1 MQPPALAGR
10 PEKRQTHNGPKTLM
24 TTAARIISFLS
35 LLNPNRCTG
44 PIFAKELRVA
54 SRRRRSYIL
63 RTLYLALLMLLML
76 LIWFEA
82 VDSFDSNP
90 LRTSRMS
97 RAAMIIASSI
107 AWFQFI
113 ALQILAVILLST
125 AISEEI
131 HHRTLS
137 VLMSTPITS
146 RQIVT
151 GKLLSKLLQILH
163 MFAMTLPLLALIRVF
178 GGVPWDYLIATFCIT
193 LSTIIFLSC
202 LTLFFSIYFKRA
214 YVVMIF
220 TVVTAGILFG
230 LIPLIFSEGLIPPI
244 FSKFES
250 VSCHIS
256 PYLGFAR
263 ETHAML
269 NPTIP
274 GTGTAFWWPA
284 ASFHWP
290 ILCIY
295 LLALCIPVYI
305 LACRNV
311 RKAALAHTTARS
323 RRKEEYIPPKIKR
336 KSDILYRPLFLHAL
350 IRKTLGTG
358 MIWKEFLTPVLGR
371 FRFLVYGALLLFV
384 LILLLGMLV
393 AVLSGSIAII
403 GFTLVA
409 SVITFFSLAVLFTVI
424 VPAACITSEKESRTW
439 PILLSTPITHN
450 RILAGKLVGIVR
462 RILIAWSPFFFV
474 FALIAHL
481 VDFPFAALIQLLVLA
496 LTAMAFLVASGV
508 YFSARLRRTTPA
520 VISNIALA
528 ATIWGLVPAIFS
540 AFHQVYRHSNAP
552 PDVVRFIRWM
562 HDLIWN
568 LTPTAL
574 AVDLLEYS
582 RHNTIWFYQSPDTLK
597 YWLAYLA
604 IYIPASI
611 ILLNRAKANL
621 RRHLT

>member
-1 MQPPALAGR
+1 MGV
-10 PEKRQTHNGPKTLM
+10 M
-24 TTAARIISFLS
+24 TTTARIISFLG

-54 SRRRRSYIL
+54 SRRRRSYIF
-63 RTLYLALLMLLML
+63 RTVYLALLMLLML

-82 VDSFDSNP
+82 VDSFDPNP
-90 LRTSRMS
+90 VRMSRMS
-97 RAAMIIASSI
+97 GAAMIIASSI

-131 HHRTLS
+131 YHRTLG

-151 GKLLSKLLQILH
+151 GKLLSKLLQMLH

-193 LSTIIFLSC
+193 LATILLVSC

-230 LIPLIFSEGLIPPI
+230 LIPFIFFGMWQASYRRRPFFDFLA
-244 FSKFES
+244 SHT
-250 VSCHIS
+250 C

-263 ETHAML
+263 ETHAMF

-274 GTGTAFWWPA
+274 GMGMAFRWPS

-295 LLALCIPVYI
+295 LLALCIPVYL
-305 LACRNV
+305 LACCKV
-311 RKAALAHTTARS
+311 RKAALAHMTAR
-323 RRKEEYIPPKIKR
+323 RKPKEYKPPKVKR
-336 KSDILYRPLFLHAL
+336 KSDILYRPLFLHVL

-371 FRFLVYGALLLFV
+371 FRFLVYGAILLFV
-384 LILLLGMLV
+384 LILLVGMLV
-393 AVLSGSIAII
+393 GILSGSIAII
-403 GFTLVA
+403 GFTLVT
-409 SVITFFSLAVLFTVI
+409 SVVAFFSLAVLFTVI

-450 RILAGKLVGIVR
+450 QILAGKLVGIVR

-474 FALIAHL
+474 FALIAHI
-481 VDFPFAALIQLLVLA
+481 VDFPVAALIQLLVLS
-496 LTAMAFLVASGV
+496 LTAMAFLVASGI

-520 VISNIALA
+520 VISNLALA
-528 ATIWGLVPAIFS
+528 ATLWGLVPAVFF
-540 AFHQVYRHSNAP
+540 AFNEAYIYSNAP
-552 PDVVRFIRWM
+552 RSVVRFIGWM
-562 HDLIWN
+562 DNLTWN

-574 AVDLLEYS
+574 AVNLLEYS
-582 RHNTIWFYQSPDTLK
+582 RDNTIWFYQSPDTLK
-597 YWLAYLA
+597 YWLAYLGL
-604 IYIPASI
+604 YIPASI
-611 ILLNRAKANL
+611 ILLQRAKANF

>member
-1 MQPPALAGR
+1 MGV
-10 PEKRQTHNGPKTLM
+10 M
-24 TTAARIISFLS
+24 TTTARIISFLG

-44 PIFAKELRVA
+44 PIFTKELRVA
-54 SRRRRSYIL
+54 SRRRRSYIF

-82 VDSFDSNP
+82 VDSFDANSV
-90 LRTSRMS
+90 RMSRMS

-131 HHRTLS
+131 YHRTLG

-151 GKLLSKLLQILH
+151 GKLLSKLLQMLH
-163 MFAMTLPLLALIRVF
+163 MFAMTLPLFALIRVF
-178 GGVPWDYLIATFCIT
+178 GGVPWNYLIATFCIT
-193 LSTIIFLSC
+193 LATIIFLSC

-220 TVVTAGILFG
+220 TAVTAGILFG
-230 LIPLIFSEGLIPPI
+230 LIPLICFGMWQASYHRGRFFEFLIP
-244 FSKFES
+244 
-250 VSCHIS
+250 HIC
-256 PYLGFAR
+256 PYLGFAM
-263 ETHAML
+263 ETGSML
-269 NPTIP
+269 S
-274 GTGTAFWWPA
+274 PA
-284 ASFHWP
+284 STFNFHWP

-295 LLALCIPVYI
+295 LLALCVSVYL
-305 LACRNV
+305 LACCKV
-311 RKAALAHTTARS
+311 RKAALAHMTAR
-323 RRKEEYIPPKIKR
+323 RKPKEYKPPKVKR

-371 FRFLVYGALLLFV
+371 FRFLVYGAILLFV
-384 LILLLGMLV
+384 LILLVGMLV
-393 AVLSGSIAII
+393 AILSGSITII
-403 GFTLVA
+403 GFTLAA
-409 SVITFFSLAVLFTVI
+409 SVIAFFSLAVLFTVI

-439 PILLSTPITHN
+439 PILLSTPINHN

-481 VDFPFAALIQLLVLA
+481 ADFPVAALIQLLVLS
-496 LTAMAFLVASGV
+496 LTAMAFLVASGI

-520 VISNIALA
+520 VISNLALA
-528 ATIWGLVPAIFS
+528 ATLWGLVPAVFF
-540 AFHQVYRHSNAP
+540 AFNEAYNSSNAP
-552 PDVVRFIRWM
+552 RSLVRFIRWM
-562 HDLIWN
+562 YNLTWN

-574 AVDLLEYS
+574 AVNLLEYS
-582 RHNTIWFYQSPDTLK
+582 RNDNIWFYQSPDTLK

-604 IYIPASI
+604 LYIPASI
-611 ILLNRAKANL
+611 ILLQRAKANL

>member
-1 MQPPALAGR
+1 MGV
-10 PEKRQTHNGPKTLM
+10 M
-24 TTAARIISFLS
+24 TTTARIISFLG

-44 PIFAKELRVA
+44 PIFTKELRVA
-54 SRRRRSYIL
+54 SRRRRSYIF
-63 RTLYLALLMLLML
+63 RTVYLALLMLLML

-82 VDSFDSNP
+82 VDSFDANSV
-90 LRTSRMS
+90 RMSRMS

-131 HHRTLS
+131 YHRTLG

-151 GKLLSKLLQILH
+151 GKLLSKLLQMLH

-178 GGVPWDYLIATFCIT
+178 GGIPWSYLIATFCIT
-193 LSTIIFLSC
+193 LATIIFLSC

-220 TVVTAGILFG
+220 TVATAGILLG
-230 LIPLIFSEGLIPPI
+230 LIPLIFSE
-244 FSKFES
+244 FES
-250 VSCHIS
+250 IAIHIS
-256 PYLGFAR
+256 PYLGFTI
-263 ETHAML
+263 ETENMFY
-269 NPTIP
+269 P
-274 GTGTAFWWPA
+274 GNTPY
-284 ASFHWP
+284 FHWP

-305 LACRNV
+305 LACRKV
-311 RKAALAHTTARS
+311 RKVALAHTTAR
-323 RRKEEYIPPKIKR
+323 RKRQEEYIPPKIKR

-371 FRFLVYGALLLFV
+371 FRFLVYGAILLFV
-384 LILLLGMLV
+384 LMLLIGMLV
-393 AVLSGSIAII
+393 GILFGSLEIM

-409 SVITFFSLAVLFTVI
+409 SVIAFFSLAVLFTAI

-450 RILAGKLVGIVR
+450 QILAGKLVGIVR

-474 FALIAHL
+474 FALIAHI
-481 VDFPFAALIQLLVLA
+481 VDFPVAALIQLLVLS
-496 LTAMAFLVASGV
+496 LTAMAFLVASGI

-520 VISNIALA
+520 VISNLALA
-528 ATIWGLVPAIFS
+528 ATLWGLVPAVFF
-540 AFHQVYRHSNAP
+540 AFNEAYSYSNAP
-552 PDVVRFIRWM
+552 RSVVRFIRWM
-562 HDLIWN
+562 YNLTWN

-574 AVDLLEYS
+574 AVNLLEYS
-582 RHNTIWFYQSPDTLK
+582 RDNTIWFYQSPDTLK
-597 YWLAYLA
+597 YWLAYLGL
-604 IYIPASI
+604 YIPASI
-611 ILLNRAKANL
+611 ILLQRAKANF